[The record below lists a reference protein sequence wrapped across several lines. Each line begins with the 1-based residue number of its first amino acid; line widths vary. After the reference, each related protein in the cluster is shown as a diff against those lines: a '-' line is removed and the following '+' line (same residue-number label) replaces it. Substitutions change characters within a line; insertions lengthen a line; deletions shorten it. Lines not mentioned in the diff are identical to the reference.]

1 MAFFVYLC
9 AEKRSL
15 TPMKRLLKWLGIA
28 LAVPL
33 LLILVAGTLLYVPPV
48 QDYAVRKVAAYVSA
62 QTGMDV
68 SVGRLRLRFPLDLD
82 VQQLAM
88 CNAGGDTLV
97 AADHALVD
105 LDLSSIVR
113 GRVGLDA
120 VTLQRAQV
128 DTREWIASTLI
139 RGRLEE
145 LTLHDD
151 VDLKSRHVALSD
163 VEARGLDLDIALRD
177 TTTEEDTTASAPL
190 EWTIDVERAA
200 IEDARVRFVMDG
212 DSALEVQA
220 GVRSLVATDGYVDLG
235 RQLYGAQQAQ
245 LQADSVR
252 LWPSGR
258 EAALMALD
266 SLSLTADSIAYDGE
280 RSHLAVPSLALHTP
294 SSDLRGGVDM
304 DFRALAAGQG
314 GGLDVRL
321 DTRWSRGDLL
331 RLLRPWLPKDF
342 LDDFFRHYPDL
353 PLSVS
358 LAASGNIDYLQLRRI
373 NATLP
378 GSFHLDASGDLTALL
393 DSFSQGGSLTYD
405 VHTQDLRWVAAWLD
419 IRGLR
424 LPPMT
429 LQGNASAEGTR
440 YDIDAQ
446 LREASGT
453 LNVQGGIDTR
463 GDLGYDVRLRG
474 SALNLNHFLPADSL
488 GTISFTAAAQ
498 GHGTDLLAHATRMD
512 AKAQLTRFQYKHIDL
527 SGIQLAARVAGGHGY
542 ARLHSDTEQL
552 AATAEVD
559 ALLAHKLTELTFGL
573 DLSHAD
579 LQALGVTEEPLRT
592 SMCLHLDG
600 TTDLSNHHRL
610 FGTVTDIILQPGDT
624 LFRPEDIELEAEL
637 TPDTTHVYLTSGDL
651 LLSAN
656 GRTGY
661 DQLLEQLAHFT
672 DEFSRQ
678 MTDRRVNTHEL
689 TARLPQIDFHL
700 RSGEHNPVH
709 DILKSMGYGFQTA
722 HLDLNLDPLVGING
736 GGHVFNLTPGAIQLD
751 TLRMHVYQ
759 DSTGVKM
766 DARVRNGKRN
776 PQITFDARMNAYLLP
791 TGAGATL
798 TYFDERGRKGVDL
811 GLLAT
816 IEEEGFRLHLDPLN
830 PILAYRTFHLND
842 NNYVMLGRGN
852 RVSADLDLLA
862 DDGTGLKL
870 YSTPNE
876 DALQDL
882 SVSLN
887 RFNLGELMT
896 VLPYA
901 PRLTG
906 YLHGDAHLIQTS
918 ENLSVSADLTAN
930 DMTFEGAPLGQI
942 GLQAVYLPEADGSHF
957 VDGTLMQTGVPVAT
971 FTGSYTPRETD
982 GLLDVAATLDRLP
995 FSMANGFFPDAVARL
1010 EGVAIGDIHVG
1021 GSTSRPLVDGQMSTS
1036 GLRLVSE
1043 PYSLNLRF
1051 EDDTIRV
1058 ERSNLRL
1065 DHLRV
1070 FSTGSNPFILDGGI
1084 DFADLDRINVNANLS
1099 ASDFELINAK
1109 KSKNSVAYGKVFVD
1123 FNAML
1128 RGTLD
1133 NLRMFGRLNV
1143 LGNTDMTYVLS
1154 DSPLSVEDELADL
1167 VEFVDFEDSTRVL
1180 TEERSRPMNMNVTM
1194 SVSIDNA
1201 AQIHCLLS
1209 PDATSYVDLEG
1220 GGDLTMTYSPEKNL
1234 QLNGRYTINS
1244 GTLKYT
1250 MMVIPL
1256 KEFTIKNG
1264 SYVEFRGSLTNPT
1277 LNLSA
1282 TERLR
1287 TTITENDHP
1296 RSVNFDVGMN
1306 ITQTLENL
1314 GLEFTLDAPDDLSL
1328 QTELLTMS
1336 AEQRGRVAVT
1346 MLATGMYFNENG
1358 SNGLSGQN
1366 ALNAFLQSQ
1375 ISNITG
1381 KALKSVDLS
1390 IGVEQGTSAT
1400 GSTQTDYSFRFAKR
1414 FWGNRVSVIVGGRV
1428 SSGANVENTGETLI
1442 DNLSVEY
1449 RLDKSATRYVK
1460 LFYDKNNESLLDGEV
1475 IEMGGGL
1482 VLRRKT
1488 NKLGELF
1495 LFRKEPKKEK

>member
-1 MAFFVYLC
+1 
-9 AEKRSL
+9 
-15 TPMKRLLKWLGIA
+15 MKRLLKWLGIA
-28 LAVPL
+28 LSVPL
-33 LLILVAGTLLYVPPV
+33 LLILVAGMLLYVPPL
-48 QDYAVRKVAAYVSA
+48 QDFAVRKVAAYVSE
-62 QTGMDV
+62 QTGTDV
-68 SVGRLRLRFPLDLD
+68 TVGRLRLSFPLDLD
-82 VQQLAM
+82 VQQLTM
-88 CNAGGDTLV
+88 LDAGGDTLV

-105 LDLSSIVR
+105 LDLSSIMR
-113 GRVGLDA
+113 GRVRLDA

-139 RGRLEE
+139 RGRLDE

-151 VDLKSRHVALSD
+151 VDLKAQHVALSS

-177 TTTEEDTTASAPL
+177 TTTEEDTTESAPL
-190 EWTIDVERAA
+190 AWIIDVEHAA
-200 IEDARVRFVMDG
+200 VEDARVRFAMDG
-212 DSALEVQA
+212 DSALEVQT
-220 GVRSLVATDGYVDLG
+220 GVRSLVAADGHVDLG
-235 RQLYGAQQAQ
+235 RQLYEVRHAE

-252 LWPSGR
+252 FWPSGTSA
-258 EAALMALD
+258 ELLALD
-266 SLSLTADSIAYDGE
+266 SLALAADSIAYDGE
-280 RSHLAVPSLALHTP
+280 RSHLSLPSLALHTP
-294 SSDLRGGVDM
+294 HSDLRGGVDM
-304 DFRALAAGQG
+304 DFRGLAAGQG
-314 GGLDVRL
+314 GGLDIRL

-331 RLLRPWLPKDF
+331 RLLRPWLPADF
-342 LDDFFRHYPDL
+342 LEDFFRHYPDR
-353 PLSVS
+353 PLDVC
-358 LAASGNIDYLQLRRI
+358 LNASGNIDRLSLSSI
-373 NATLP
+373 SATLP
-378 GSFHLDASGDLTALL
+378 GSFHLDAAGDITSLL
-393 DSFSQGGSLTYD
+393 DSAAQGGRLNYD
-405 VHTQDLRWVAAWLD
+405 VQTKDLRWVAAWLD
-419 IRGLR
+419 VPGLR

-429 LQGNASAEGTR
+429 LQGSATASGTL
-440 YDIDAQ
+440 YDVDAQ
-446 LREASGT
+446 LREGSGT
-453 LNVQGGIDTR
+453 LNLQGSVDTR
-463 GDLGYDVRLRG
+463 GALSYDTRLRG
-474 SALNLNHFLPADSL
+474 SNVNLNHFLPADSL
-488 GTISFTAAAQ
+488 GTVSFSATAR
-498 GHGTDLLAHATRMD
+498 GSGTDFLTPATRLD
-512 AKAQLTRFQYKHIDL
+512 AQAQLARFHYRNIDL
-527 SGIQLAARVAGGHGY
+527 SGLQLEARVAGGRGR
-542 ARLHSDTEQL
+542 ARLHSDTELL

-559 ALLAHKLTELTFGL
+559 ALLARQLTELTFGL

-579 LQALGVTEEPLRT
+579 LHALGLTEEPLRT
-592 SMCLHLDG
+592 SMCMHLDG
-600 TTDLSNHHRL
+600 STNLSDRHSLR
-610 FGTVTDIILQPGDT
+610 GTVADIILQPGDT

-637 TPDTTHVYLTSGDL
+637 TPDTTHLYLTSGDL
-651 LLSAN
+651 LLTAN

-661 DQLLEQLAHFT
+661 NRLLEQLSHFT

-678 MTDRRVNTHEL
+678 MKERRVDTGEL
-689 TARLPQIDFHL
+689 ASRLPQIDLHL

-709 DILKSMGYGFQTA
+709 DILKSMGCGFERA
-722 HLDLNLDPLVGING
+722 HLDLNLDPTVGING
-736 GGHVFNLTPGAIQLD
+736 GGHIYSLAPGAIQLD
-751 TLRMHVYQ
+751 TIGWHMYQ

-766 DARVRNGKRN
+766 DARVRNSKRN

-816 IEEEGFRLHLDPLN
+816 IEEEGFRLHMDPLD

-842 NNYVMLGRGN
+842 SNYVMLGRGN
-852 RVSADLDLLA
+852 RVSANLDLLA

-870 YSTPNE
+870 YSSPNE

-882 SVSLN
+882 SLALN

-906 YLHGDAHLIQTS
+906 YLHGDAHLIQTA
-918 ENLSVSADLTAN
+918 ENLSVSTDLTVN

-971 FTGSYTPRETD
+971 FSGTYTPRESD
-982 GLLDVAATLDRLP
+982 GLLDVAATLERLP
-995 FSMANGFFPDAVARL
+995 FSMLNGFFPDALARL
-1010 EGVAIGDIHVG
+1010 EGVAIGDVHVG
-1021 GSTSRPLVDGQMSTS
+1021 GTTDKPVVDGQMSTS
-1036 GLRLVSE
+1036 GLRLLSD

-1051 EDDTIRV
+1051 ADDTIRV
-1058 ERSNLRL
+1058 ERSNLKF
-1065 DHLRV
+1065 DHMKV
-1070 FSTGSNPFILDGGI
+1070 FTAGSNPFTFDGGI
-1084 DFADLDRINVNANLS
+1084 DFADLSRIGVNANLT
-1099 ASDFELINAK
+1099 ANNFELINAK
-1109 KSKNSVAYGKVFVD
+1109 KTKNSVVYGKVFVD
-1123 FNAML
+1123 FSAML

-1143 LGNTDMTYVLS
+1143 LGATDLTYVLS
-1154 DSPLSVEDELADL
+1154 DSPLTVEDELADL
-1167 VEFVDFEDSTRVL
+1167 VEFVDFGDSTRVL
-1180 TEERSRPMNMNVTM
+1180 NEERSQPMNINMTM
-1194 SVSIDNA
+1194 SVSINDA

-1264 SYVEFRGSLTNPT
+1264 SYVEFRGPLMNPT

-1314 GLEFTLDAPDDLSL
+1314 GLEFTLDAPDDLSI
-1328 QTELLTMS
+1328 QTELMTMS

-1358 SNGLSGQN
+1358 SNGLTGQN

-1495 LFRKEPKKEK
+1495 LFRNPK

>member
-1 MAFFVYLC
+1 
-9 AEKRSL
+9 
-15 TPMKRLLKWLGIA
+15 MKRLLKWLGIA

-33 LLILVAGTLLYVPPV
+33 LLILVAGMLLYVPPL
-48 QDYAVRKVAAYVSA
+48 QDFAVRKVAAYVSE
-62 QTGMDV
+62 QTGTDV
-68 SVGRLRLRFPLDLD
+68 TVGRLRLSFPLDLD
-82 VQQLAM
+82 VQQLTM
-88 CNAGGDTLV
+88 LDAGGDTLV

-105 LDLSSIVR
+105 LDLSSIMR

-139 RGRLEE
+139 RGRLDE

-151 VDLKSRHVALSD
+151 VDLKAQHVALSS

-177 TTTEEDTTASAPL
+177 TTTEEDTTESAPL
-190 EWTIDVERAA
+190 AWIIDVEHAA
-200 IEDARVRFVMDG
+200 VEDVRVRFAMDG
-212 DSALEVQA
+212 DSALEVQT
-220 GVRSLVATDGYVDLG
+220 GVRSLVAADGHVDLG
-235 RQLYGAQQAQ
+235 RQLYEVRHAE

-252 LWPSGR
+252 FWPSGTSA
-258 EAALMALD
+258 ELLALD
-266 SLSLTADSIAYDGE
+266 SLALAADSIAYDGE
-280 RSHLAVPSLALHTP
+280 RSHLSLPSLALHTP
-294 SSDLRGGVDM
+294 HSDLRGGVDM

-314 GGLDVRL
+314 GGLDIRL

-331 RLLRPWLPKDF
+331 RLLRPWLPADF
-342 LDDFFRHYPDL
+342 LEDFFRHYPDR
-353 PLSVS
+353 PLDVC
-358 LAASGNIDYLQLRRI
+358 LNASGNIDRLSLSSI
-373 NATLP
+373 SATLP
-378 GSFHLDASGDLTALL
+378 GSFHLDAAGDITSLL
-393 DSFSQGGSLTYD
+393 DSAAQGGRLNYD
-405 VHTQDLRWVAAWLD
+405 VQTKDLRWVAAWLD
-419 IRGLR
+419 VPGLR
-424 LPPMT
+424 LPPMK
-429 LQGNASAEGTR
+429 LQGSATASGTL
-440 YDIDAQ
+440 YDVDAQ
-446 LREASGT
+446 LREGSGT
-453 LNVQGGIDTR
+453 LNLQGSVDTR
-463 GDLGYDVRLRG
+463 GALSYDTRLRG
-474 SALNLNHFLPADSL
+474 SNVNLNHFLPADSL
-488 GTISFTAAAQ
+488 GTVSFSATAR
-498 GHGTDLLAHATRMD
+498 GSGTDFLAPATRLD
-512 AKAQLTRFQYKHIDL
+512 AQAQLARFHYRNIDL
-527 SGIQLAARVAGGHGY
+527 SGLQLEARVAGGRGR
-542 ARLHSDTEQL
+542 ARLHSDTELL

-559 ALLAHKLTELTFGL
+559 ALLARQLTELTFGL

-579 LQALGVTEEPLRT
+579 LHALGLTEEPLRT
-592 SMCLHLDG
+592 SMCMHLDG
-600 TTDLSNHHRL
+600 STNLSDRHSLR
-610 FGTVTDIILQPGDT
+610 GTVADIIHQPGDT

-637 TPDTTHVYLTSGDL
+637 TPNSTHLYLISGDL
-651 LLSAN
+651 LLTAN

-661 DQLLEQLAHFT
+661 NRLLEQLSHFT

-678 MTDRRVNTHEL
+678 MKERRVDTGEL
-689 TARLPQIDFHL
+689 ASRLPQIDLHL

-709 DILKSMGYGFQTA
+709 DILKSMGCGFERA
-722 HLDLNLDPLVGING
+722 HLDLNLDPTVGING
-736 GGHVFNLTPGAIQLD
+736 GGHIYSLAPGAIQLD
-751 TLRMHVYQ
+751 TIGWHMYQ

-766 DARVRNGKRN
+766 DARVRNSKRN

-816 IEEEGFRLHLDPLN
+816 IEEEGFRLHMDPLD

-842 NNYVMLGRGN
+842 SNYVMLGRGN
-852 RVSADLDLLA
+852 RVSANLDLLA

-870 YSTPNE
+870 YSSPNE

-882 SVSLN
+882 SLALN

-906 YLHGDAHLIQTS
+906 YLHGDAHLIQTA
-918 ENLSVSADLTAN
+918 ENLSVSTDLTVN

-971 FTGSYTPRETD
+971 FSGTYTPRESD
-982 GLLDVAATLDRLP
+982 GLLDVAATLERLP
-995 FSMANGFFPDAVARL
+995 FSMLNGFFPDALARL
-1010 EGVAIGDIHVG
+1010 EGVAIGDVHVG
-1021 GSTSRPLVDGQMSTS
+1021 GTTDKPVVDGQMSTS
-1036 GLRLVSE
+1036 GLRLLSD

-1051 EDDTIRV
+1051 ADDTIRV
-1058 ERSNLRL
+1058 ERSNLKF
-1065 DHLRV
+1065 DHMKV
-1070 FSTGSNPFILDGGI
+1070 FTAGSNPFTFDGGI
-1084 DFADLDRINVNANLS
+1084 DFADLSRIGVNANLT
-1099 ASDFELINAK
+1099 ANNFELINAK
-1109 KSKNSVAYGKVFVD
+1109 KTKNSVVYGKVFVD
-1123 FNAML
+1123 FSAML

-1143 LGNTDMTYVLS
+1143 LGATDLTYVLS
-1154 DSPLSVEDELADL
+1154 DSPLTVEDELADL
-1167 VEFVDFEDSTRVL
+1167 VEFVDFGDSTRVL
-1180 TEERSRPMNMNVTM
+1180 NEERSQPMNINMTM
-1194 SVSIDNA
+1194 SVSINDA

-1264 SYVEFRGSLTNPT
+1264 SYVEFRGPLMNPT

-1314 GLEFTLDAPDDLSL
+1314 GLEFTLDAPDDLSI
-1328 QTELLTMS
+1328 QTELMTMS

-1358 SNGLSGQN
+1358 SNGLTGQN

-1495 LFRKEPKKEK
+1495 LFRNPK

>member
-1 MAFFVYLC
+1 
-9 AEKRSL
+9 
-15 TPMKRLLKWLGIA
+15 MKRLLKWLGIA

-33 LLILVAGTLLYVPPV
+33 LLILVAGMLLYVPPL
-48 QDYAVRKVAAYVSA
+48 QDFAVRKVAAYVSE
-62 QTGMDV
+62 QTGTDV
-68 SVGRLRLRFPLDLD
+68 TVGRLRLSFPLDLD
-82 VQQLAM
+82 VQQLTM
-88 CNAGGDTLV
+88 LDAGGDTLV

-105 LDLSSIVR
+105 LDLSSIMR

-139 RGRLEE
+139 RGRLDE

-151 VDLKSRHVALSD
+151 VDLKAQHVALSS

-177 TTTEEDTTASAPL
+177 TTTEEDTTESAPL
-190 EWTIDVERAA
+190 AWIIDVEHAA
-200 IEDARVRFVMDG
+200 VEDVRVRFAMDG
-212 DSALEVQA
+212 DSALEVQT
-220 GVRSLVATDGYVDLG
+220 GVRSLVAADGHVDLG
-235 RQLYGAQQAQ
+235 RQLYEVRHAE

-252 LWPSGR
+252 FWPSGTSA
-258 EAALMALD
+258 ELLALD
-266 SLSLTADSIAYDGE
+266 SLALAADSIAYDGE
-280 RSHLAVPSLALHTP
+280 RSHLSLPSLALHTP
-294 SSDLRGGVDM
+294 HSDLRGGVDM

-314 GGLDVRL
+314 GGLDIRL

-331 RLLRPWLPKDF
+331 RLLRPWLPADF
-342 LDDFFRHYPDL
+342 LEDFFRHYPDR
-353 PLSVS
+353 PLDVC
-358 LAASGNIDYLQLRRI
+358 LNASGNIDRLSLSSI
-373 NATLP
+373 SATLP
-378 GSFHLDASGDLTALL
+378 GSFHLDAAGDITSLL
-393 DSFSQGGSLTYD
+393 DSAAQGGRLNYD
-405 VHTQDLRWVAAWLD
+405 VQTKDLRWVAAWLD
-419 IRGLR
+419 VPGLR
-424 LPPMT
+424 LPPMK
-429 LQGNASAEGTR
+429 LQGSATASGTL
-440 YDIDAQ
+440 YDVDAQ
-446 LREASGT
+446 LREGSGT
-453 LNVQGGIDTR
+453 LNLQGSVDTR
-463 GDLGYDVRLRG
+463 GALSYDTRLRG
-474 SALNLNHFLPADSL
+474 SNVNLNHFLPADSL
-488 GTISFTAAAQ
+488 GTVSFSATAR
-498 GHGTDLLAHATRMD
+498 GSGTDFLAPATRLD
-512 AKAQLTRFQYKHIDL
+512 AQAQLARFHYRNIDL
-527 SGIQLAARVAGGHGY
+527 SGLQLEARVAGGRGR
-542 ARLHSDTEQL
+542 ARLHSDTELL

-559 ALLAHKLTELTFGL
+559 ALLARQLTELTFGL

-579 LQALGVTEEPLRT
+579 LHALGLTEEPLRT
-592 SMCLHLDG
+592 SMCMHLDG
-600 TTDLSNHHRL
+600 STNLSDRHSLR
-610 FGTVTDIILQPGDT
+610 GTVADIILQPGDT

-637 TPDTTHVYLTSGDL
+637 TPNSTHLYLISGDL
-651 LLSAN
+651 LLTAN

-661 DQLLEQLAHFT
+661 NRLLEQLSHFT

-678 MTDRRVNTHEL
+678 MKERRVDTGEL
-689 TARLPQIDFHL
+689 ASRLPQIDLHL

-709 DILKSMGYGFQTA
+709 DILKSMGCGFERA
-722 HLDLNLDPLVGING
+722 HLDLNLDPTVGING
-736 GGHVFNLTPGAIQLD
+736 GGHIYSLAPGAIQLD
-751 TLRMHVYQ
+751 TIGWHMYQ

-766 DARVRNGKRN
+766 DARVRNSKRN

-816 IEEEGFRLHLDPLN
+816 IEEEGFRLHMDPLD

-842 NNYVMLGRGN
+842 SNYVMLGRGN
-852 RVSADLDLLA
+852 RVSANLDLLA

-870 YSTPNE
+870 YSSPNE

-882 SVSLN
+882 SLALN

-906 YLHGDAHLIQTS
+906 YLHGDAHLIQTA
-918 ENLSVSADLTAN
+918 ENLSVSTDLTVN

-971 FTGSYTPRETD
+971 FSGTYTPRESD
-982 GLLDVAATLDRLP
+982 GLLDVAATLERLP
-995 FSMANGFFPDAVARL
+995 FSMLNGFFPDALARL
-1010 EGVAIGDIHVG
+1010 EGVAIGDVHVG
-1021 GSTSRPLVDGQMSTS
+1021 GTTDKPVVDGQMSTS
-1036 GLRLVSE
+1036 GLRLLSD

-1051 EDDTIRV
+1051 ADDTIRV
-1058 ERSNLRL
+1058 ERSNLKF
-1065 DHLRV
+1065 DHMKV
-1070 FSTGSNPFILDGGI
+1070 FTAGSNPFTFDGGI
-1084 DFADLDRINVNANLS
+1084 DFADLSRIGVNANLT
-1099 ASDFELINAK
+1099 ANNFELINAK
-1109 KSKNSVAYGKVFVD
+1109 KTKNSVVYGKVFVD
-1123 FNAML
+1123 FSAML

-1143 LGNTDMTYVLS
+1143 LGATDLTYVLS
-1154 DSPLSVEDELADL
+1154 DSPLTVEDELADL
-1167 VEFVDFEDSTRVL
+1167 VEFVDFGDSTRVL
-1180 TEERSRPMNMNVTM
+1180 NEERSQPMNINMTM
-1194 SVSIDNA
+1194 SVSINDA

-1264 SYVEFRGSLTNPT
+1264 SYVEFRGPLMNPT

-1314 GLEFTLDAPDDLSL
+1314 GLEFTLDAPDDLSI
-1328 QTELLTMS
+1328 QTELMTMS

-1358 SNGLSGQN
+1358 SNGLTGQN

-1495 LFRKEPKKEK
+1495 LFRNPK

>member
-1 MAFFVYLC
+1 
-9 AEKRSL
+9 
-15 TPMKRLLKWLGIA
+15 MKRLLKWLGIA

-33 LLILVAGTLLYVPPV
+33 LLILVAGMLLYVPPL
-48 QDYAVRKVAAYVSA
+48 QDFAVRKVAAYVSE
-62 QTGMDV
+62 QTGTDV
-68 SVGRLRLRFPLDLD
+68 TVGRLRLSFPLDLD
-82 VQQLAM
+82 VQQLTM
-88 CNAGGDTLV
+88 LDAGGDTLV

-105 LDLSSIVR
+105 LDLSSIMR

-139 RGRLEE
+139 RGRLDE

-151 VDLKSRHVALSD
+151 VDLKAQHVALSS

-177 TTTEEDTTASAPL
+177 TTTEEDTTESAPL
-190 EWTIDVERAA
+190 AWIIDVEHAA
-200 IEDARVRFVMDG
+200 VEDARVRFAMDG
-212 DSALEVQA
+212 DSALEVQT
-220 GVRSLVATDGYVDLG
+220 GVRSLVAADGHVDLG
-235 RQLYGAQQAQ
+235 RQLYEVRHAE

-252 LWPSGR
+252 FWPSGTSA
-258 EAALMALD
+258 ELLALD
-266 SLSLTADSIAYDGE
+266 SLALAADSIAYDGE
-280 RSHLAVPSLALHTP
+280 RSHLSLPSLALHTP
-294 SSDLRGGVDM
+294 HSDLLGGVDM

-314 GGLDVRL
+314 GGLDIRL

-331 RLLRPWLPKDF
+331 RLLRPWLPADF
-342 LDDFFRHYPDL
+342 LEDFFRHYPDR
-353 PLSVS
+353 PLDVC
-358 LAASGNIDYLQLRRI
+358 LNASGNIDRLSLSSI
-373 NATLP
+373 SATLP
-378 GSFHLDASGDLTALL
+378 GSFHLDAAGDITSLL
-393 DSFSQGGSLTYD
+393 DSAAQGGRLNYD
-405 VHTQDLRWVAAWLD
+405 VQTKDLRWVAAWLD
-419 IRGLR
+419 VPGLR

-429 LQGNASAEGTR
+429 LQGSATASGTL
-440 YDIDAQ
+440 YDVDAQ
-446 LREASGT
+446 LREGSGT
-453 LNVQGGIDTR
+453 LNLQGSVDTR
-463 GDLGYDVRLRG
+463 GALSYDTRLRG
-474 SALNLNHFLPADSL
+474 SNVNLNHFLPADSL
-488 GTISFTAAAQ
+488 GTVSFSATAR
-498 GHGTDLLAHATRMD
+498 GSGTDFLTPATRLD
-512 AKAQLTRFQYKHIDL
+512 AQAQLARFHYRNIDL
-527 SGIQLAARVAGGHGY
+527 SGLQLEARVAGGRGR
-542 ARLHSDTEQL
+542 ARLHSDTELL

-559 ALLAHKLTELTFGL
+559 ALLARQLTELTFGL

-579 LQALGVTEEPLRT
+579 LHALGLTEEPLRT
-592 SMCLHLDG
+592 SMCMHLDG
-600 TTDLSNHHRL
+600 STNLSDRHSLR
-610 FGTVTDIILQPGDT
+610 GTVADIILQPGDT

-637 TPDTTHVYLTSGDL
+637 TPDTTHLYLTSGDL
-651 LLSAN
+651 LLTAN

-661 DQLLEQLAHFT
+661 NRLLEQLSHFT

-678 MTDRRVNTHEL
+678 MKERRVDTGEL
-689 TARLPQIDFHL
+689 ASRLPQIDLHL

-709 DILKSMGYGFQTA
+709 DILKSMGCGFERA
-722 HLDLNLDPLVGING
+722 HLDLNLDPTVGING
-736 GGHVFNLTPGAIQLD
+736 GGHIYSLAPGAIQLD
-751 TLRMHVYQ
+751 TIGWHMYQ

-766 DARVRNGKRN
+766 DARVRNSKRN

-816 IEEEGFRLHLDPLN
+816 IEEEGFRLHMDPLD

-842 NNYVMLGRGN
+842 SNYVMLGRGN
-852 RVSADLDLLA
+852 RVSANLDLLA

-870 YSTPNE
+870 YSSPNE

-882 SVSLN
+882 SLALN

-906 YLHGDAHLIQTS
+906 YLHGDAHLIQTA
-918 ENLSVSADLTAN
+918 ENLSVSTDLTVN

-971 FTGSYTPRETD
+971 FSGTYTPRESD
-982 GLLDVAATLDRLP
+982 GLLDVAATLERLP
-995 FSMANGFFPDAVARL
+995 FSMLNGFFPDALARL
-1010 EGVAIGDIHVG
+1010 EGVAIGDVHVG
-1021 GSTSRPLVDGQMSTS
+1021 GTTDKPVVDGQMSTS
-1036 GLRLVSE
+1036 GLRLLSD

-1051 EDDTIRV
+1051 ADDTIRV
-1058 ERSNLRL
+1058 ERSNLKF
-1065 DHLRV
+1065 DHMKV
-1070 FSTGSNPFILDGGI
+1070 FTAGSNPFTFDGGI
-1084 DFADLDRINVNANLS
+1084 DFADLSRIGVNANLT
-1099 ASDFELINAK
+1099 ANNFELINAK
-1109 KSKNSVAYGKVFVD
+1109 KTKNSVVYGKVFVD
-1123 FNAML
+1123 FSAML

-1143 LGNTDMTYVLS
+1143 LGATDLTYVLS
-1154 DSPLSVEDELADL
+1154 DSPLTVEDELADL
-1167 VEFVDFEDSTRVL
+1167 VEFVDFGDSTRVL
-1180 TEERSRPMNMNVTM
+1180 NEERSQPMNINMTM
-1194 SVSIDNA
+1194 SVSINDA

-1220 GGDLTMTYSPEKNL
+1220 GGDLTMTYSPEKNV

-1256 KEFTIKNG
+1256 KEFAIKNG
-1264 SYVEFRGSLTNPT
+1264 SYVEFRGPLMNPT

-1314 GLEFTLDAPDDLSL
+1314 GLEFTLDAPDDLSI
-1328 QTELLTMS
+1328 QTELMTMS

-1358 SNGLSGQN
+1358 SNGLTGQN

-1495 LFRKEPKKEK
+1495 LFRNPK